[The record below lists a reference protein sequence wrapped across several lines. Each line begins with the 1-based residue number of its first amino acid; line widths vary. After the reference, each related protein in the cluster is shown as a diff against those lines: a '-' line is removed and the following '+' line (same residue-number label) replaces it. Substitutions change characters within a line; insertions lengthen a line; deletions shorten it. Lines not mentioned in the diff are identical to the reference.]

1 MSLEEIAKKGMGIPK
16 PTVFTFTD
24 TDSQS
29 QSIVLDCTIS
39 INTSV
44 STKVTQ
50 HPVESGF
57 DVSDHI
63 IRNPLQ
69 LKISG
74 VISESP
80 PAPLFNV
87 INAIAG
93 RAVLSKIPET
103 TGLSIPFV
111 TTALSAGVKLGV
123 GNKLDEGGGYE
134 GSGTILGILG
144 ERKQFDFD
152 YPKRMMRAMIEMCN
166 LGIVISVETNFNSKN
181 YTSMVIRNA
190 NFSQTSRFSDSL
202 KFDLDCT
209 EIRVVSTKT
218 NKINLE
224 NKTEGTVSDPAGSSA
239 AEEAE
244 NGTKSKQKA
253 STGWGKRIFNYLTD
267 GINP

>member
-1 MSLEEIAKKGMGIPK
+1 MSLMEIAKKGIGIPK
-16 PTVFTFTD
+16 PTVFTFID

-29 QSIVLDCTIS
+29 QSIILDCTIS
-39 INTSV
+39 INTSA

-57 DVSDHI
+57 DISDHI
-63 IRNPLQ
+63 IRTPLQ

-80 PAPLFNV
+80 PAPLFNIV
-87 INAIAG
+87 KALSG

-111 TTALSAGVKLGV
+111 TTALSSGVSLGV
-123 GNKLDEGGGYE
+123 GESLDQGLKSEDN
-134 GSGTILGILG
+134 SGTILGILG
-144 ERKQFDFD
+144 ERKHFDFD
-152 YPKRMMRAMIEMCN
+152 YPKKMMRAMIEMCN

-190 NFSQTSRFSDSL
+190 SFSQTSRFSDSL

-209 EIRVVSTKT
+209 EIRIVSTKT
-218 NKINLE
+218 TNTDVNT
-224 NKTEGTVSDPAGSSA
+224 KTEGNVSDPAGSSA
-239 AEEAE
+239 AEEAI
-244 NGTKSKQKA
+244 NGTKPKQKA
-253 STGWGKRIFNYLTD
+253 STGWLKRIFNYTVD
-267 GINP
+267 GV